1 MGKKKDLD
9 RIREQCTISIFEKWT
24 DTILYYICIDE
35 DELDRLST
43 QEVVDICDPVNKG
56 GTVWDAGQAVS
67 LTKAQ
72 KVVQVWKT

>member
-67 LTKAQ
+67 LTKAH